1 MKHRDTVFHVQTEDK
16 GVETASVESLIY
28 IGGRILARR
37 MVTYK
42 ALLERGEGRD
52 AVSRLMD
59 KQHRMMISQIK
70 GGRFD
75 EQVFDGAPA
84 PEGAVAPPPPRAE
97 TKVQLPVGGQLQEVE
112 AVEGLEGVRPR
123 PATPSEPAR
132 PAAAATPAKPGPV
145 VP

>member
-70 GGRFD
+70 GGGSTSRSST
-75 EQVFDGAPA
+75 G
-84 PEGAVAPPPPRAE
+84 R
-97 TKVQLPVGGQLQEVE
+97 
-112 AVEGLEGVRPR
+112 RPR
-123 PATPSEPAR
+123 RAR
-132 PAAAATPAKPGPV
+132 WRRRRRGRKPRCNCRWE
-145 VP
+145 